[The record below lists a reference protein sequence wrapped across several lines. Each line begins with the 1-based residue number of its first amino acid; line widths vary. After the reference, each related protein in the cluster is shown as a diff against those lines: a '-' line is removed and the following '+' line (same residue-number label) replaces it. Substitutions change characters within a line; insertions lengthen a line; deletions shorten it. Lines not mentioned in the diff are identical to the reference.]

1 MLPVWVY
8 LVWAAVI
15 AGLAF
20 AIGQIVPGAGVP
32 FALVASLV
40 SVALAVRRKGQLG
53 DGGVS

>member
-20 AIGQIVPGAGVP
+20 VLGQVVPGAGVP
-32 FALVASLV
+32 FALVAGLM
-40 SVALAVRRKGQLG
+40 SVAVAVRRKRRLG
-53 DGGVS
+53 GG

>member
-20 AIGQIVPGAGVP
+20 AIGQVVPGAGLP
-32 FALVASLV
+32 FALVASLM
-40 SVALAVRRKGQLG
+40 SVAVAARRKRRQGSG
-53 DGGVS
+53 